1 MTTVIQ
7 GESSGGDSGLTGIA
21 LIIILVVGIALG
33 IAYMNGAFT
42 GPITSTTVVEHKT
55 VEHKTVVVPVEV
67 PVIVEK
73 PAE

>member
-7 GESSGGDSGLTGIA
+7 GESSGGGSGVTGIA
-21 LIIILVVGIALG
+21 LVIILVVGVALG

-42 GPITSTTVVEHKT
+42 GPVTTNTVVERKT
-55 VEHKTVVVPVEV
+55 VEHKTVVVPIEV
-67 PVIVEK
+67 PVDK